1 MRSGGVGITAYKLST
16 SKTCTALRAYVSIQ
30 NNCKLFNDFNSTR
43 AVIKVI
49 IYTLLYLPLTLRLS
63 LILWGAVNLLFIFIP
78 PGCGDVNKHAFIY
91 SRKYATFWPK
101 SCSYNCMRGKKSIF
115 GKTSLTSTFNIS

>member
-1 MRSGGVGITAYKLST
+1 MRSGGAGITVYKLST

-49 IYTLLYLPLTLRLS
+49 IYTLLYFPLTLRLS
-63 LILWGAVNLLFIFIP
+63 LILWGPVNLLFIFIP
-78 PGCGDVNKHAFIY
+78 PGCGDVNKHSFIY
-91 SRKYATFWPK
+91 SRKCYLLAQIMQLQL
-101 SCSYNCMRGKKSIF
+101 YEMKKINIWKDLSH
-115 GKTSLTSTFNIS
+115 FNF